1 MTDAVTVSTCAEETD
16 EESCSG
22 ASSDCVW
29 CDSASATD
37 LTGNEQADNVGN
49 LTESACMSTVK
60 SCMISGETVGG
71 GCVWDG
77 ANSASESDC
86 SEEDH
91 DHDHDHGKGD
101 SKSDIGS
108 ELALAFDPGP

>member
-22 ASSDCVW
+22 AGSDCVW

-37 LTGNEQADNVGN
+37 LKGNEQADNVDN

-71 GCVWDG
+71 GCVWDR

-86 SEEDH
+86 SEE

-108 ELALAFDPGP
+108 ELALYGL